1 VLSLFLG
8 TGGVEG
14 GALAGSLA
22 GALTGALIAVEL
34 IDPLIGGA
42 GAPALWRAGS
52 GAVAVAEPAISAV
65 AEPAIGAVAEPAIG
79 AVAGPVIGPT
89 VAPRQAH
96 PVPLM
101 ISRPLM
107 QRRTTRTRLLGLQVI
122 MFDQKKADR
131 AAGGIALPA

>member
-14 GALAGSLA
+14 DALAGALA

-34 IDPLIGGA
+34 VDPLIGGA

-52 GAVAVAEPAISAV
+52 DAVAVAAAV
-65 AEPAIGAVAEPAIG
+65 TEPAIG
-79 AVAGPVIGPT
+79 AVAGPVIGAVAGPVIGAT

>member
-14 GALAGSLA
+14 GALAGALA
-22 GALTGALIAVEL
+22 GALIAVEL
-34 IDPLIGGA
+34 VDPLIGGA

-52 GAVAVAEPAISAV
+52 DAVAVAAAV
-65 AEPAIGAVAEPAIG
+65 TEPAIG
-79 AVAGPVIGPT
+79 AVAGPVIGAVAGPVIGAT

>member
-1 VLSLFLG
+1 
-8 TGGVEG
+8 
-14 GALAGSLA
+14 
-22 GALTGALIAVEL
+22 LTGALIAVEL
-34 IDPLIGGA
+34 VDPLIGGA

-52 GAVAVAEPAISAV
+52 DAVAVAAAV
-65 AEPAIGAVAEPAIG
+65 TEPAIG
-79 AVAGPVIGPT
+79 AVAGPVIGAVAGPVIGAT

>member
-1 VLSLFLG
+1 MLSLFLG

-14 GALAGSLA
+14 GALAGALA

-34 IDPLIGGA
+34 VDPLIGGA

-52 GAVAVAEPAISAV
+52 DAVAVAAAV
-65 AEPAIGAVAEPAIG
+65 AEPAIGAVAKPAIG
-79 AVAGPVIGPT
+79 AVAGPVIGAT

>member
-14 GALAGSLA
+14 GALAGALA

-34 IDPLIGGA
+34 VDPLIGGA

-52 GAVAVAEPAISAV
+52 DAVAVAAAV
-65 AEPAIGAVAEPAIG
+65 TEPAIGAVTGPVIG
-79 AVAGPVIGPT
+79 AVAGPVIGAT

-122 MFDQKKADR
+122 MFDQKKADW

>member
-1 VLSLFLG
+1 
-8 TGGVEG
+8 
-14 GALAGSLA
+14 
-22 GALTGALIAVEL
+22 LIAVAL
-34 IDPLIGGA
+34 VDPLIGGA

-52 GAVAVAEPAISAV
+52 GAVAAAV
-65 AEPAIGAVAEPAIG
+65 TEPAIGAVTGPVIG
-79 AVAGPVIGPT
+79 AVAGPVIGAT

>member
-1 VLSLFLG
+1 MLSLFLG

-14 GALAGSLA
+14 GALAGALA

-34 IDPLIGGA
+34 VDPLIGGA

-52 GAVAVAEPAISAV
+52 DAVAVAAAV
-65 AEPAIGAVAEPAIG
+65 TEPAIG
-79 AVAGPVIGPT
+79 AVAGPVIGTVAGPVIGAT

>member
-14 GALAGSLA
+14 GALAGALA

-34 IDPLIGGA
+34 VDPLIGGA

-52 GAVAVAEPAISAV
+52 DAVAVAAAV
-65 AEPAIGAVAEPAIG
+65 TEPAIGAVTGPVIG
-79 AVAGPVIGPT
+79 AVAGPVIGAT

>member
-1 VLSLFLG
+1 MLSLFLG

-14 GALAGSLA
+14 GALAGALA
-22 GALTGALIAVEL
+22 GALIAVEL
-34 IDPLIGGA
+34 VDPLIGGA

-52 GAVAVAEPAISAV
+52 DAVAVAVAV
-65 AEPAIGAVAEPAIG
+65 TGPAIGAVAEPAIG
-79 AVAGPVIGPT
+79 AVAGPVIGAT

>member
-1 VLSLFLG
+1 MLSLFLG

-14 GALAGSLA
+14 GALAGALA

-34 IDPLIGGA
+34 VDPLIGGA

-52 GAVAVAEPAISAV
+52 DAVAVAAAV
-65 AEPAIGAVAEPAIG
+65 TEPAIGAVTGPVIG
-79 AVAGPVIGPT
+79 AVAGPVIGAT

>member
-1 VLSLFLG
+1 MLSLFLG

-14 GALAGSLA
+14 GALAGALA
-22 GALTGALIAVEL
+22 GALIAVEL
-34 IDPLIGGA
+34 VDPLIGGA

-52 GAVAVAEPAISAV
+52 DAVAVAAAV
-65 AEPAIGAVAEPAIG
+65 TEPAIG
-79 AVAGPVIGPT
+79 AVAGPVIGAVAGPVIGAT

>member
-14 GALAGSLA
+14 GALAGALA
-22 GALTGALIAVEL
+22 GALIAVEL
-34 IDPLIGGA
+34 VDPLIGGA

-52 GAVAVAEPAISAV
+52 DAVAVAAAV
-65 AEPAIGAVAEPAIG
+65 TEPAIG
-79 AVAGPVIGPT
+79 AVAGPVIGAVAGPVIGAT

-107 QRRTTRTRLLGLQVI
+107 QRLTTRTRLLGLQVI
-122 MFDQKKADR
+122 MFDQKKADW

>member
-14 GALAGSLA
+14 GALAGALA

-34 IDPLIGGA
+34 VDPLIGGA

-52 GAVAVAEPAISAV
+52 DAVAVAAAV
-65 AEPAIGAVAEPAIG
+65 TEPAIG
-79 AVAGPVIGPT
+79 AVAGPVIGAVAGPVIGAT

>member
-1 VLSLFLG
+1 MLSLFLG

-14 GALAGSLA
+14 GALAGALA
-22 GALTGALIAVEL
+22 GALIAVEL
-34 IDPLIGGA
+34 VDPLIGGA

-52 GAVAVAEPAISAV
+52 DAVAVAAAV
-65 AEPAIGAVAEPAIG
+65 TEPAIG
-79 AVAGPVIGPT
+79 AVAGPVIGAVAGPVIGAT

-107 QRRTTRTRLLGLQVI
+107 QRLTTRTRLLGLQVI
-122 MFDQKKADR
+122 MFDQKKADW

>member
-1 VLSLFLG
+1 MLSLFLG

-14 GALAGSLA
+14 GALAGALA
-22 GALTGALIAVEL
+22 GALIAVEL
-34 IDPLIGGA
+34 VDPLIGGA

-52 GAVAVAEPAISAV
+52 DAVAVAAAV
-65 AEPAIGAVAEPAIG
+65 TEPAIG
-79 AVAGPVIGPT
+79 AVAGPVIGAT

-122 MFDQKKADR
+122 MFDQKKADW

>member
-1 VLSLFLG
+1 MLSLFLG
-8 TGGVEG
+8 TGTVEG
-14 GALAGSLA
+14 GALAGALA

-34 IDPLIGGA
+34 VDPLIGGA

-52 GAVAVAEPAISAV
+52 DAVAVAVAV
-65 AEPAIGAVAEPAIG
+65 AVTGPAIGAVAEPAIG
-79 AVAGPVIGPT
+79 AVAGPVIGAT

-122 MFDQKKADR
+122 MFNQKKADR

>member
-1 VLSLFLG
+1 MLSLFLG

-14 GALAGSLA
+14 GALAGALA

-34 IDPLIGGA
+34 VDPLIGGA

-52 GAVAVAEPAISAV
+52 DAVAVAAAV
-65 AEPAIGAVAEPAIG
+65 TEPAIG
-79 AVAGPVIGPT
+79 AVAGPVIGAVAGPVIGAT

>member
-14 GALAGSLA
+14 GALAGALA

-34 IDPLIGGA
+34 VDPLIGGA

-52 GAVAVAEPAISAV
+52 GAVAAAV
-65 AEPAIGAVAEPAIG
+65 AVTEPAIGAVAEPAIG
-79 AVAGPVIGPT
+79 AVAGPVIGAT

-101 ISRPLM
+101 INRPLM

-122 MFDQKKADR
+122 MFDQKKADW

>member
-1 VLSLFLG
+1 MLSLFLG

-14 GALAGSLA
+14 GALAGALA
-22 GALTGALIAVEL
+22 GALIAVEL
-34 IDPLIGGA
+34 VDPLIGGA

-52 GAVAVAEPAISAV
+52 GAVAVAAAL
-65 AEPAIGAVAEPAIG
+65 AEPAIGAVTGPVIG
-79 AVAGPVIGPT
+79 AVAGPVIGAT

>member
-1 VLSLFLG
+1 
-8 TGGVEG
+8 
-14 GALAGSLA
+14 
-22 GALTGALIAVEL
+22 LIAVEL
-34 IDPLIGGA
+34 VDPLIGGA

-52 GAVAVAEPAISAV
+52 GAVAAAV
-65 AEPAIGAVAEPAIG
+65 TEPAIGAVTGPVIG
-79 AVAGPVIGPT
+79 AVAGPVIGAT

-107 QRRTTRTRLLGLQVI
+107 QRLTTRTRLLGLQVI
-122 MFDQKKADR
+122 MFDQKKADW

>member
-1 VLSLFLG
+1 
-8 TGGVEG
+8 
-14 GALAGSLA
+14 
-22 GALTGALIAVEL
+22 
-34 IDPLIGGA
+34 
-42 GAPALWRAGS
+42 
-52 GAVAVAEPAISAV
+52 
-65 AEPAIGAVAEPAIG
+65 VAEPAIG
-79 AVAGPVIGPT
+79 AVAGPVIGAT

-122 MFDQKKADR
+122 MFDQKKADW